1 MALGSWSKRT
11 TPGNRNMAKKTLLVL
26 ALLSLSLVGAYPKPA
41 RLIRL
46 TVVNKSGLP
55 VEIGLTGN
63 LVDKF
68 NQHLTYYLRLQKNDP
83 RGDIVR
89 EFTIVPDKYTMK
101 FYYVELWDPVYGTHC
116 GSATLTVE
124 AYHNVRVLVPDCKI
138 TPPNKGEPSMLKVS
152 GQRQC
157 PKFRPVRPQAK
168 PGC

>member
-1 MALGSWSKRT
+1 MVSGRYSKRT
-11 TPGNRNMAKKTLLVL
+11 TQDHHMMTRKTLFVL
-26 ALLSLSLVGAYPKPA
+26 ALLSLLLVGSYPKPA
-41 RLIRL
+41 KLVRL
-46 TVVNKSGLP
+46 TVINKSGLP

-68 NQHLTYYLRLQKNDP
+68 NQHITYYLRLQKNDP
-83 RGDIVR
+83 RGDLVR
-89 EFTIVPDKYTMK
+89 EFTIVPDKYSMK

-116 GSATLTVE
+116 GSTTLTVE

-138 TPPNKGEPSMLKVS
+138 TPPNKGEPSMVKVS

-157 PKFRPVRPQAK
+157 PKFRPVIPQKK

>member
-1 MALGSWSKRT
+1 MVCGSWSQRAMT
-11 TPGNRNMAKKTLLVL
+11 DHHSMTKKTLLAL
-26 ALLSLSLVGAYPKPA
+26 ALLSLMLVGSYPNPA
-41 RLIRL
+41 KLIRL

-83 RGDIVR
+83 RSDVVR

-116 GSATLTVE
+116 GSTTLTVE
-124 AYHNVRVLVPDCKI
+124 AYHNVRVLVPVCTI
-138 TPPNKGEPSMLKVS
+138 TPPNKGEPSMLKVG

-157 PKFRPVRPQAK
+157 PKFRPVIPQKK